1 MALIDD
7 FKTRF
12 PEFDTAVVDQYFPI
26 VEPIYP
32 CYFGGDP
39 DNDPCDKEATLNL
52 LAHLIVIQQRT
63 SPNSFRATSNRSA
76 GSVSVGYQANANQR
90 ANEGFFLTTKYG
102 QQFLA
107 LTQHNIGAVF
117 V

>member
-12 PEFDTAVVDQYFPI
+12 PEFQNTIVDQYFPI

-32 CYFGGDP
+32 CYFGG
-39 DNDPCDKEATLNL
+39 NIEIPCEKEATLNL
-52 LAHLIVIQQRT
+52 IAHLITLQTKSGST
-63 SPNSFRATSNRSA
+63 SLRNTASRSA
-76 GSVSVGYQANANQR
+76 GSVSVSYEADSSGR
-90 ANEGFFLTTKYG
+90 SDSGFYSTTKYG
-102 QQFLA
+102 QQFMM
-107 LTQHNIGAVF
+107 LTQHNIGAYF

>member
-26 VEPIYP
+26 VEPVYP
-32 CYFGGDP
+32 CYFGGNIDL
-39 DNDPCDKEATLNL
+39 PCDKEATLNL
-52 LAHLIVIQQRT
+52 IAHLITLQT
-63 SPNSFRATSNRSA
+63 RSSSSSLRNTASKTA
-76 GSVSVGYQANANQR
+76 GSVSVSYEADSTGR
-90 ANEGFFLTTKYG
+90 ASAGFYNTTKYG
-102 QQFLA
+102 QQFLM
-107 LTQHNIGAVF
+107 LTQHNIGAYF